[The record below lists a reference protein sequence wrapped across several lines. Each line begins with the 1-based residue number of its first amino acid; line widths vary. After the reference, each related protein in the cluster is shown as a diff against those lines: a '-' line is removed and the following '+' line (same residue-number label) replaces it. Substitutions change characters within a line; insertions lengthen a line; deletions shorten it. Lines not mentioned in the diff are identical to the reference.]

1 MKKKGLVL
9 AIVFAM
15 LASIIPSFAFTAEN
29 NSSDEAIAKAKEKY
43 LQAEAEYKQGPVKFL
58 EARLCN
64 EHKSTHSKAGYEK
77 ALGDETKLAS
87 YGHQEVYDCYKA
99 FCDDKNK
106 EKLESNWFTFDNL
119 RLQATWLNELNELR
133 KNDNNFRGEE
143 YQTAVYLNPELI
155 MESMMS
161 SMIGYY
167 QRSVFHKTSHLLS
180 LVTDAFST
188 GENLAWSYKNPF
200 DGWYHAEKNC
210 MIKENARRMKSDII
224 SLLCLNVAKKVLS
237 DLVHTETLMIIN

>member
-15 LASIIPSFAFTAEN
+15 LTSIIPSFAFTAEN

-64 EHKSTHSKAGYEK
+64 EHKSTHSKAGYER
-77 ALGDETKLAS
+77 ALGDENELEWDG
-87 YGHQEVYDCYKA
+87 YQEVYDCYKA
-99 FCDDKNK
+99 FCGDKNK

-167 QRSVFHKTSHLLS
+167 QRSVFHKTSHLLG
-180 LVTDAFST
+180 LVTDIYS
-188 GENLAWSYKNPF
+188 GENLAWSCKNPF

-210 MIKENARRMKSDII
+210 MMKGNARQMKLGIMN
-224 SLLCLNVAKKVLS
+224 LLCLNVVQKLML
-237 DLVHTETLMIIN
+237 DLVYTEMRMIIN

>member
-9 AIVFAM
+9 AIVIAM
-15 LASIIPSFAFTAEN
+15 LTSIIPSFAFATEN
-29 NSSDEAIAKAKEKY
+29 NSSDEAITKAKEKY

-58 EARLCN
+58 EARLCD
-64 EHKSTHSKAGYEK
+64 EHKNTHSKAGYEK
-77 ALGDETKLAS
+77 ALGDETKLDS
-87 YGHQEVYDCYKA
+87 YGHQDVYNCYRA

-133 KNDNNFRGEE
+133 KNDDNFRGEE

-167 QRSVFHKTSHLLS
+167 QRSVFHKTSHLLG

-188 GENLAWSYKNPF
+188 GENLAWSCKNPF
-200 DGWYHAEKNC
+200 DRWYHTEKNYTT
-210 MIKENARRMKSDII
+210 KENAKPMKSDII
-224 SLLCLNVAKKVLS
+224 SLLCLNVAKKVMS